1 MGSKIDS
8 YKETF
13 TDVKII
19 YNMDE
24 KNKRFNACEGVYR
37 TLQEELA
44 NINKK
49 VGQLS

>member
-1 MGSKIDS
+1 MTSIDV

-24 KNKRFNACEGVYR
+24 KKKRYGVC
-37 TLQEELA
+37 
-44 NINKK
+44 
-49 VGQLS
+49 